1 MCGVDDGLR
10 HVTLDAGHAHVQPGR
25 QPERAV
31 VVAQIDLGVDSGV
44 GRQLDLVR
52 GGGDAHGADEA
63 GGPAGG
69 EELLGV
75 GAVAGGSRR
84 GQLDVQVAVRAVG
97 LTLAPTG
104 GVGLG
109 GVQNGHGGLLKFGSV
124 RSIRAD
130 C

>member
-31 VVAQIDLGVDSGV
+31 VVEQIDLGVDSGV

-69 EELLGV
+69 KELFGV
-75 GAVAGGSRR
+75 GAVTGSAGR
-84 GQLDVQVAVRAVG
+84 GELDVQVAVRAVG
-97 LTLAPTG
+97 LALAATG

-124 RSIRAD
+124 RSIQAD